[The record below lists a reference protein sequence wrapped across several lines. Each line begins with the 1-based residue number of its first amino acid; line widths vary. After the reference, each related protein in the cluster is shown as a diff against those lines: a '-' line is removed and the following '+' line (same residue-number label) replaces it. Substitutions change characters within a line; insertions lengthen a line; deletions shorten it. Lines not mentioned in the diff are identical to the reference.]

1 MNSGQ
6 IPNPEHL
13 YIINRSSNKCKCNNH
28 VQRLYVHFNCN
39 DVFTVELS
47 QSSSKSKVNI
57 PTGINTCNNR
67 DYDLTEVVNLT
78 AVNLD
83 TRTLIG

>member
-1 MNSGQ
+1 MFKD
-6 IPNPEHL
+6 
-13 YIINRSSNKCKCNNH
+13 YM
-28 VQRLYVHFNCN
+28 
-39 DVFTVELS
+39 FTLIVMMSLQFELS

-67 DYDLTEVVNLT
+67 DYDLTDVVNLT